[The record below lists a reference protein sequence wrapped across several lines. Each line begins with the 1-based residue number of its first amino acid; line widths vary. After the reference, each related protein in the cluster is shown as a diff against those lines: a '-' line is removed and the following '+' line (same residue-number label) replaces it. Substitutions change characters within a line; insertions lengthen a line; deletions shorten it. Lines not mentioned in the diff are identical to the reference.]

1 MNFILIL
8 IFFLAFCITIVVV
21 ITHPTTLGEEM
32 KIVRIVVSNT
42 SMSISSAFSSD
53 LISTT
58 PFRFIRAPKDA
69 KPADAVGGDEASWA
83 VSREDSANGTY
94 ASNGGEKFVYRVKKT
109 GSFGGYK
116 IVTETTTAKTDR
128 EALLDMRS
136 KKKSDRFCY

>member
-1 MNFILIL
+1 MHL
-8 IFFLAFCITIVVV
+8 FLKLFTVI
-21 ITHPTTLGEEM
+21 ITHPTTLAEEM

-58 PFRFIRAPKDA
+58 PFRYIRAPKEA
-69 KPADAVGGDEASWA
+69 KPATAAGGDEAA
-83 VSREDSANGTY
+83 RARSREDSANGTY
-94 ASNGGEKFVYRVKKT
+94 ASNGGEKFVYRVKKE

-116 IVTETTTAKTDR
+116 IVTETTTSKTDR

>member
-1 MNFILIL
+1 
-8 IFFLAFCITIVVV
+8 
-21 ITHPTTLGEEM
+21 LGEEM

-58 PFRFIRAPKDA
+58 PFRFIRAPKDT
-69 KPADAVGGDEASWA
+69 KPAGEEASTKRV
-83 VSREDSANGTY
+83 VSKEDSANGTY

-116 IVTETTTAKTDR
+116 IVTETTTSKTDR